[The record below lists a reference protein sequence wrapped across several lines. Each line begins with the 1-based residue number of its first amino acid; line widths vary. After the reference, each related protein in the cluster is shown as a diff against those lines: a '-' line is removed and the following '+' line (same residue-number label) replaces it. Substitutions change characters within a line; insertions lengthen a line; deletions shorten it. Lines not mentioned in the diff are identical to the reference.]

1 MLFHK
6 LLLTNRRK
14 LRQNRLLQIAFISLF
29 WLLGETVSHLSG
41 SSIPGGIVGLFIV
54 LILLAIK
61 KLNPHDLQLG
71 TEWFLAEMLL
81 FFVPAVPAVLN
92 YHQFLGWLGIK
103 IIGVIMVG
111 TMIVMVVTAIT
122 VDACYKLE
130 SRLKQEKHA

>member
-29 WLLGETVSHLSG
+29 WLLGETVSHLSR
-41 SSIPGGIVGLFIV
+41 SSIPGGIIGLFIV

>member
-14 LRQNRLLQIAFISLF
+14 LRQNRFLQIAFISAF
-29 WLLGETVSHLSG
+29 WLLGETLSYFIG
-41 SSIPGGIVGLFIV
+41 WSIPGGIVGLFIV
-54 LILLAIK
+54 LSLLAVK
-61 KLNPHDLQLG
+61 TLNPHDLQRG

-92 YHQFLGWLGIK
+92 YHQFLGWLGVK
-103 IIGVIMVG
+103 IMIVIMVG

-122 VDACYKLE
+122 VDLCYTLE
-130 SRLKQEKHA
+130 SHLKQEKHA